1 MPTKIKIIFSWIRD
15 FPSNLYWFIKT
26 FGINPLEYQPSVKF
40 RTPQEWQK
48 EWDDLEEEIQV
59 FLKEV
64 GRRLPNQWSF
74 GEMAWY
80 ESIRRREATL

>member
-1 MPTKIKIIFSWIRD
+1 MKAMKFFFAWIFNSLT
-15 FPSNLYWFIKT
+15 NLYWFIKT
-26 FGINPLEYQPSVKF
+26 IGVNPLEYPTKTKQ

-48 EWDDLEEEIQV
+48 EWDDLEEEIQA